1 MNNFVAPV
9 FEKGYP
15 CFEAV
20 NNISKEQKM
29 THTFFQNNDN
39 FIVEEQFDRDQFTIE
54 IAFAPDDTQLDLLFD
69 TDADYYP
76 ELIEN
81 LDSGFWQHMICRVQA
96 KYDGKVMGESYLG
109 SVVSESPAVW
119 LKNDGDG
126 QVDDLVEEAV
136 DEARNEA
143 VRMLEIL
150 RADFLN
156 G

>member
-1 MNNFVAPV
+1 
-9 FEKGYP
+9 
-15 CFEAV
+15 
-20 NNISKEQKM
+20 M
-29 THTFFQNNDN
+29 THTFFENNSN
-39 FIVEEQFDRDQFTIE
+39 YMVEETRTVDQFTIE

-81 LDSGFWQHMICRVQA
+81 LESGFWQHMIVRVQA

-109 SVVSESPAVW
+109 SCVAESPAKW
-119 LKNDGDG
+119 LAEDPA
-126 QVDDLVEEAV
+126 QVDDLVDAAV

-150 RADFLN
+150 KADFLN
-156 G
+156 